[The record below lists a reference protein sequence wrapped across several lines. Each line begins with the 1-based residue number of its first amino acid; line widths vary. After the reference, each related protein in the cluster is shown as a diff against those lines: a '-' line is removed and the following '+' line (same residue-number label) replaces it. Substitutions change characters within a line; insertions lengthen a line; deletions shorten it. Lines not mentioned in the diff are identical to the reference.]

1 MLLLE
6 KVFSIINESGLQYC
20 IQNKYEMMPEEIPS
34 DIDMMY
40 KDASEEFLDKL
51 VKTIAKQTGLLVT
64 QKICQ
69 GYYEFTYILS
79 YKCPKQRFQLQL
91 DFYRA
96 ISRRGYLNIMPAE
109 DMIENRRYY
118 KCFFVP
124 GYYDELR
131 YMWIRRTI
139 KRDLNREH
147 IRIAKGLLQLNRK
160 EYALKLEQ
168 DFGKEV
174 ALLIIEIIDGED
186 TSLFYNNFEK
196 FNAAAKRISHRNSTL
211 QIKMNYLKF
220 ILFTI
225 IPKRILHPCGISIA
239 FLSPDGGGKSTIISN
254 VSNTV
259 IGSFYGLCSFY
270 FRPRLFKNIGSYDLI
285 HPKSEDKVNVN
296 PQGKELNNPLKSLI
310 RFVYYNMDFL
320 IGTYLKI
327 LPRKIKKNLII
338 FDRYYYDYFADMKRY
353 QYNLPKFLP
362 RIFYWMIPKPDL
374 VFILYAEPE
383 ILYARK
389 QELSLEEIRRQSKE
403 YLKLS
408 KKGDRFRII
417 DVSNNI
423 EQVTDNVTEQ
433 IMQYMSD
440 YTDKIMY

>member
-6 KVFSIINESGLQYC
+6 QVFSIINNSGLQYC

-51 VKTIAKQTGLLVT
+51 VKTIAKETGLLVT

-69 GYYEFTYILS
+69 GYFEFTYILS

-109 DMIENRRYY
+109 DMLENRRFY

-139 KRDLNREH
+139 KKDLNKEH
-147 IRIAKGLLQLNRK
+147 IKIAKGLLQLNRK
-160 EYALKLEQ
+160 EYSLKLEK

-174 ALLIIEIIDGED
+174 AGLIIKIIDSEED
-186 TSLFYNNFEK
+186 SIFYSNFEK
-196 FNAAAKRISHRNSTL
+196 FNAAAKRISCKNATL
-211 QIKMNYLKF
+211 EVKINYLRF
-220 ILFTI
+220 LLFTI
-225 IPKRILHPCGISIA
+225 IPKRIFHPCGISIA

-254 VSNTV
+254 ISNTV
-259 IGSFYGLCSFY
+259 IGSFYGLYSFY
-270 FRPRLFKNIGSYDLI
+270 FRPRLLKNIGSYDPI
-285 HPKSEDKVNVN
+285 NPKAEDKINVN
-296 PQGKELNNPLKSLI
+296 PHGKKLNNPLKSLI
-310 RFVYYNMDFL
+310 RFLYYNMDFL
-320 IGTYLKI
+320 IGTYRKI
-327 LPRKIKKNLII
+327 LPKKIKKNLII
-338 FDRYYYDYFADMKRY
+338 FDRYYYDYYADMKRY
-353 QYNLPKFLP
+353 QYNLPEFFPKMFS
-362 RIFYWMIPKPDL
+362 WMIPKPNL
-374 VFILYAEPE
+374 VFILYADPE
-383 ILYARK
+383 VLYARK

-403 YLKLS
+403 YLKLG
-408 KKGDRFRII
+408 KKKDRFRII
-417 DVSNNI
+417 DVNTSI
-423 EQVTDNVTEQ
+423 EKVTDNVTEQ